1 MRQRL
6 SSEPD
11 RYRGRRR
18 VPTVPGSRYAAV
30 ITTALVGAGVVALG
44 AGAAMDD
51 AKGVDP
57 SALKNSLDTASAAAE
72 DLAEREE
79 SAERSTR
86 DSERTES
93 AEEGLATSL
102 SSSPDAWRLPL
113 HGYEFSAP
121 YGVRWGKV
129 HAGIDLAAKEGTE
142 YKAVHGGTVTLAGWY
157 GGYGY
162 AVIVDHG
169 DGTETIYGHSS
180 QLMVKVGQQI
190 EAGQTLGLVGD
201 TGHSYG
207 SHLHLEIHID
217 GEPLDPITF
226 LRDRGVDIQLE
237 IEQQAVYGAVTN

>member
-30 ITTALVGAGVVALG
+30 ITTALVGAGVVAL
-44 AGAAMDD
+44 ARVPRWMTP
-51 AKGVDP
+51 GVDS

-72 DLAEREE
+72 DLADREA

-93 AEEGLATSL
+93 TEEGLATSL
-102 SSSPDAWRLPL
+102 SSSPDAWLLPL

-129 HAGIDLAAKEGTE
+129 HPGIDLAAKEGTE

-169 DGTETIYGHSS
+169 DGIQTIYGHSS
-180 QLMVKVGQQI
+180 QLMVKAGQQVD
-190 EAGQTLGLVGD
+190 AGTTLGLVGD

-207 SHLHLEIHID
+207 SHLHLEIHLD
-217 GEPLDPITF
+217 GNTLDPITF
-226 LRDRGVDIQLE
+226 LRDRGVDIQSE
-237 IEQQAVYGAVTN
+237 IEPIYGSVTAP